1 MKRIALIL
9 AGLAMLLVSCSRKP
23 EALVIPDFS
32 ITAPPADL
40 NLPEFYTKYT
50 DVNGIPLISSWRVPD
65 SCFVAA
71 HRTLYAMTSY
81 LAPEILQAMVDHG
94 AKVAIMARYEGTTD
108 IPEHAWMKADT
119 SICMDVRARGLEGTL
134 DCPLTTCAEENI
146 LAYQIDQYHAE
157 DILVHEF
164 AHAIQLIG
172 IHSVDPTIDDTIQE
186 MMDKAVAEGKWYNT
200 YTIDNY
206 QDYWAEGV
214 QDWFNVNAEMPWH
227 DGKHCYVNTREEL
240 KEYDRPLYDLIS
252 KYFPA
257 TDEQISKHAKVN
269 LYTHEYPYEAA
280 EDNVDFDIPE
290 CVITGIPDDL
300 DIDRSFYRKCTY
312 ANGIPICSS
321 WRVPDSCLVQAHRTI
336 YSMTS
341 MLPEKILKAMTDV
354 GTRITVMARYEGTT
368 DVPEHAMLAAD
379 TTLNWNL
386 RARGLGG
393 TVEDPLTSGAEENI
407 LAYQIDKYHAED
419 ILLHEFS
426 HAIHLIGIIQ
436 VEPDIN
442 DRLQT
447 LLDKALAEGK
457 YQGTYASTNFEEYW
471 AEGVQDWFNV
481 NGEVEHPD
489 GKHNWVNTRE
499 DLKAYDPDLYE
510 LISQYFPATEAQ
522 ISKHKKINLY
532 THE

>member
-1 MKRIALIL
+1 MKRAFLII
-9 AGLAMLLVSCSRKP
+9 AGLSMLLVSCTRKP

-32 ITAPPADL
+32 ITAPPKEL
-40 NLPEFYTKYT
+40 GLPDFYKKYT
-50 DVNGIPLISSWRVPD
+50 EVNGIPLISSWRVPD

-81 LAPEILQAMVDHG
+81 LKPEILQTMIDNG
-94 AKVAIMARYEGTTD
+94 ARVAIMARYEGTTD
-108 IPEHAWMKADT
+108 IPEHAWMRADT
-119 SICMDVRARGLEGTL
+119 SICMDVRARGLEGTM

-164 AHAIQLIG
+164 AHAIQLLG
-172 IHSVDPTIDDTIQE
+172 ISNIEPEIDAKLQK
-186 MMDKAVAEGKWYNT
+186 MMDKAVAKGKWKNT
-200 YTIDNY
+200 YAIDNY

-240 KEYDRPLYDLIS
+240 KAYDRPLYNLIA
-252 KYFPA
+252 KYFKA
-257 TDEQISKHAKVN
+257 TDEPISKHAGTN
-269 LYTHEYPYEAA
+269 LYTHEYPYEPA
-280 EDNVDFDIPE
+280 EDEVDFDIPE
-290 CVITGIPDDL
+290 CVITGIPEDL
-300 DIDRSFYRKCTY
+300 DIDRTFYKKYTC

-393 TVEDPLTSGAEENI
+393 ELEAPMSSGAEENI

-419 ILLHEFS
+419 ILLHEFAHS
-426 HAIHLIGIIQ
+426 IHLIGIIQ

-442 DRLQT
+442 DRLQS

-457 YQGTYASTNFEEYW
+457 YQGTYAGTCLEEYW

-481 NGEVEHPD
+481 NAEAEYPD
-489 GKHNWVNTRE
+489 SKHNWVNTRE
-499 DLKAYDPDLYE
+499 DLKAYDPDLYD
-510 LISQYFPATEAQ
+510 LLSQYFPETEAQ